1 MFEGL
6 SLVVDGLACGEEFVC
21 FHALCT
27 GIEVLT
33 LDEMGPFHVHGSGFE
48 VLGLREEMG
57 SIHDHV
63 SGFEVLS
70 LGDELV

>member
-1 MFEGL
+1 MFE
-6 SLVVDGLACGEEFVC
+6 VVDGLACGEEFVC

-48 VLGLREEMG
+48 VLDLGEE
-57 SIHDHV
+57 ILDHV